1 MKYRAEIDGL
11 RALAI
16 LPVLLHHSGLK
27 LLPGGF
33 AGVDVFFVISGYLI
47 TTILLKEIS
56 QGKFSLSSFYE
67 RRARRILPAMFFMI
81 VVSSLLSFF
90 FLDPASMKMLGYSIV
105 AVSTFMA
112 NIFFFLKLDYFSPSS
127 ELNPMLHMW
136 SLAVE
141 EQFYLFFPFILLLLT
156 RFKKHIFLALS
167 VIFIISLLSMF
178 LTSNQSVNFYLIH
191 TRAWELLAGSICSVL
206 ITKNTLSAISE
217 SLKGW
222 LSILAIL
229 LLIISYSTYSYEY
242 AFPGW
247 FTILPV
253 ISTALII
260 LFASENNI
268 VGKMLSS
275 KILVFIGLISYSL
288 YLWHQPIFA
297 FAKLMTLES
306 LTNELIAFSI
316 LIVFLLSLLSYQ
328 YVEKPFRRKSN
339 KSTKTVLT
347 LSVFSL
353 LVMSVMGLLLSIY
366 PKFGGFTKA
375 EKTQSQPSIG
385 LNKHCNFNTD
395 FHILDECKNSKNP
408 EIIVWGDSYAMHLV
422 KGLAEQNELIQAT
435 KSACSPNAYLST
447 FPNFKS
453 YDLDWSKSCFK
464 FNNDVINEIENN
476 SQIKTVIL
484 SSAFE
489 QWFKY
494 DYFNGTT
501 VLNNDFNTYLI
512 SFKQTL
518 SRLSSTGKRIFVV
531 SPPPNNGKNIGQ
543 CLLRK
548 HYSLVSYSDFIDNN
562 CTLQRNEFSQNYS
575 KILHFLKDVES
586 YPNVMLIDLSKSMCS
601 KSGCVTFE
609 KNSLYLDKGHLNDFG
624 SEYVGKIISPII
636 YNQ

>member
-16 LPVLLHHSGLK
+16 LPVLLHHSGLQ

-47 TTILLKEIS
+47 TSILFKEMS
-56 QGKFSLSSFYE
+56 EGNFSLLSFYE
-67 RRARRILPAMFFMI
+67 RRARRILPAMVAMI
-81 VVSSLLSFF
+81 VFSSFLSFF
-90 FLDPASMKMLGYSIV
+90 FLDPPSMKMLGYSIV

-112 NIFFFLKLDYFSPSS
+112 NIFFFLKLDYFNPSA

-141 EQFYLFFPFILLLLT
+141 EQFYLFFPFILLFLT
-156 RFKKHIFLALS
+156 KFKKYILISLA
-167 VIFIISLLSMF
+167 VIFTISLISML

-191 TRAWELLAGSICSVL
+191 TRAWELLAGSICSIL
-206 ITKNTLSAISE
+206 ITKSALSAINE
-217 SLKGW
+217 TLKGW
-222 LSILAIL
+222 LSALAIL

-242 AFPGW
+242 TFPGW

-253 ISTALII
+253 LSTALII

-275 KILVFIGLISYSL
+275 KTLVFIGLISYSL

-306 LTNELIAFSI
+306 LTNELIAFSM
-316 LIVFLLSLLSYQ
+316 LITFLLSLLTYQ
-328 YVEKPFRRKSN
+328 YIEKPFRRKSN
-339 KSTKTVLT
+339 KSTKTILAYSVLMLT
-347 LSVFSL
+347 FVAVL
-353 LVMSVMGLLLSIY
+353 GLLISQY
-366 PKFGGFTKA
+366 PKLGGFTKA

-395 FHILDECKNSKNP
+395 FHILDECKNSENP

-476 SQIKTVIL
+476 SKIKTVIL

-494 DYFNGTT
+494 DYFDGTS
-501 VLNNDFNTYLI
+501 VINNDFDTYLI

-518 SRLSSTGKRIFVV
+518 SRLNSTGKRTFVV

-548 HYSLVSYSDFIDNN
+548 HYSLISHSNFIDNN
-562 CTLQRNEFSQNYS
+562 CTFQKNEFSQYYS
-575 KILHFLKDVES
+575 EILHFLKDVEK
-586 YPNVMLIDLSKSMCS
+586 YPNVKLINLSKEMCTD
-601 KSGCVTFE
+601 SGCVTFNE
-609 KNSLYLDKGHLNDFG
+609 YPLYLDAGHLNDFG
-624 SEYVGKIISPII
+624 SEYVGKIIKPII
-636 YNQ
+636 DN

>member
-47 TTILLKEIS
+47 TTILLKEMS
-56 QGKFSLSSFYE
+56 LGSFSLLSFYE
-67 RRARRILPAMFFMI
+67 RRARRILPAMVAMI
-81 VVSSLLSFF
+81 VFSSFLSFF
-90 FLDPASMKMLGYSIV
+90 FLVPASMKMLGYSIV

-112 NIFFFLKLDYFSPSS
+112 NIFFFLKLDYFNSS
-127 ELNPMLHMW
+127 AELNPMLHMW

-141 EQFYLFFPFILLLLT
+141 EQFYLFFPFVLLFLT
-156 RFKKHIFLALS
+156 KFKKYILVTLA
-167 VIFIISLLSMF
+167 VIFSISLITMF

-206 ITKNTLSAISE
+206 ITKSALSAINE

-222 LSILAIL
+222 LSSLAIL
-229 LLIISYSTYSYEY
+229 LLLVSYSTYSYEY

-253 ISTALII
+253 LSTATII
-260 LFASENNI
+260 LFANENNI
-268 VGKMLSS
+268 VGKILSN
-275 KILVFIGLISYSL
+275 KMLVFIGLISYSL

-306 LTNELIAFSI
+306 LTNELIALSMF
-316 LIVFLLSLLSYQ
+316 LTFLLSLLSYQ
-328 YVEKPFRRKSN
+328 YVEKPFRRKSD
-339 KSTKTVLT
+339 KSIKTTLVYSALILT
-347 LSVFSL
+347 
-353 LVMSVMGLLLSIY
+353 GLAILGLIISQY
-366 PKFGGFTKA
+366 PKLGGFTKA
-375 EKTQSQPSIG
+375 ERTQSQPSIG
-385 LNKHCNFNTD
+385 LHKLCNYNTD
-395 FHILDECKNSKNP
+395 FQVFDECKNSENP

-422 KGLAEQNELIQAT
+422 KGLSKKNDLIQAT

-453 YDLDWSKSCFK
+453 YDLNWAKACFK
-464 FNNDVINEIENN
+464 FNNDVIYEIENN
-476 SQIKTVIL
+476 PQIKTVIL

-494 DYFNGTT
+494 DYFDGTT
-501 VLNNDFNTYLI
+501 ILNNDFETYLI
-512 SFKQTL
+512 SFTQTL
-518 SRLSSTGKRIFVV
+518 SRLNSTGKRIFVV

-548 HYSLVSYSDFIDNN
+548 HYGLISHSNFIDNN
-562 CTLQRNEFSQNYS
+562 CSFQRNEFSQYYS
-575 KILHFLKDVES
+575 EILHFLKDVEN
-586 YPNVMLIDLSKSMCS
+586 YPNIKLINLSKEMCTDN
-601 KSGCVTFE
+601 GCITFNE
-609 KNSLYLDKGHLNDFG
+609 YPLYLDSGHLNDFG
-624 SEYVGKIISPII
+624 SEYVGKIIKPMIE
-636 YNQ
+636 N